1 MTVTL
6 TEFKQDLARRVAS
19 ILDDDDFVLGL
30 GEHDDIFA
38 RYSEDLVAYV
48 EDNLTD
54 KQRGD
59 LVDLGYTIEDFV
71 SDSLTGVVGQTF
83 PDLTSHYDDVTD
95 AMFDGLGDPNLHTL
109 HDEYDDDVAGYLTDY
124 VTVDDV
130 EQVVI
135 KLVRD
140 GVIATDVDH
149 NFEIDDYIDAIR

>member
-1 MTVTL
+1 MTVTA
-6 TEFKQDLARRVAS
+6 TEFRQDLARRVAS
-19 ILDDDDFVLGL
+19 ILDDEDFTLGL
-30 GEHDDIFA
+30 GEHDDVFT
-38 RYSEDLVAYV
+38 RYSEDLIAYV
-48 EDNLTD
+48 KANLTD

-59 LVDLGYTIEDFV
+59 LVDLGYAIEDFV
-71 SDSLTGVVGQTF
+71 DDSLVGTIDQTF

-95 AMFDGLGDPNLHTL
+95 AMRDELDLRVL

-135 KLVRD
+135 KLIRD

-149 NFEIDDYIDAIR
+149 NFEIDDYLDAIR

>member
-1 MTVTL
+1 MVIAV
-6 TEFKQDLARRVAS
+6 TEFKQDLARRIAS
-19 ILDDDDFVLGL
+19 ILDDEDFTLGL

-38 RYSEDLVAYV
+38 RYSEDLIAYV
-48 EDNLTD
+48 EANLTD

-59 LVDLGYTIEDFV
+59 LVDLGYAVEDFV
-71 SDSLTGVVGQTF
+71 SDSLTGVVNQTF

-95 AMFDGLGDPNLHTL
+95 AMFDELDLHIL

-130 EQVVI
+130 EQAVVQ
-135 KLVRD
+135 LVLD

>member
-1 MTVTL
+1 MAIAV
-6 TEFKQDLARRVAS
+6 TEFKQDLARRIAS

-30 GEHDDIFA
+30 GEHDDIFTC
-38 RYSEDLVAYV
+38 YSEDLIAYV

-59 LVDLGYTIEDFV
+59 LVDLGYAVDDFV
-71 SDSLTGVVGQTF
+71 SDSLIGVVDQTF

-95 AMFDGLGDPNLHTL
+95 AMFDELDLRIL
-109 HDEYDDDVAGYLTDY
+109 HDEYDDDVAGYLADY

-135 KLVRD
+135 KLIRD

>member
-1 MTVTL
+1 MTVTS
-6 TEFKQDLARRVAS
+6 TEFKQDLAQRIAS

-48 EDNLTD
+48 NDNLTD
-54 KQRGD
+54 SQVAE
-59 LVDLGYTIEDFV
+59 LNELGYKVEDFV

-95 AMFDGLGDPNLHTL
+95 AMFDGLGDPNLHIL
-109 HDEYDDDVAGYLTDY
+109 HDEYDDDVTGYLTDY

-130 EQVVI
+130 EHVVI

>member
-1 MTVTL
+1 MAIAV
-6 TEFKQDLARRVAS
+6 TEFKQDLARRIAS

-30 GEHDDIFA
+30 GEHSDIFA
-38 RYSEDLVAYV
+38 RYSEDLIAYV
-48 EDNLTD
+48 EANLND

-59 LVDLGYTIEDFV
+59 LVDLGYTVDDFV
-71 SDSLTGVVGQTF
+71 SDALIGTINQTF
-83 PDLTSHYDDVTD
+83 PDLTSRYDDVTD
-95 AMFDGLGDPNLHTL
+95 AMFDELDLRIL

>member
-1 MTVTL
+1 MTITV
-6 TEFKQDLARRVAS
+6 TEFKQDLARRIAS

-38 RYSEDLVAYV
+38 RYSEDLIAYV
-48 EDNLTD
+48 EANLTD

-59 LVDLGYTIEDFV
+59 LVDLGYAIDDFV
-71 SDSLTGVVGQTF
+71 SDSLTGVVNQTF

-95 AMFDGLGDPNLHTL
+95 ATFDSLDDPDLHIL

-130 EQVVI
+130 EQAVV
-135 KLVRD
+135 KLVLD

-149 NFEIDDYIDAIR
+149 NFEIDDYLDAIR

>member
-1 MTVTL
+1 MTITV
-6 TEFKQDLARRVAS
+6 TEFKQDLARRIAT

-38 RYSEDLVAYV
+38 RYFEDLVAYV
-48 EDNLTD
+48 NDNLTD
-54 KQRGD
+54 SQVAE
-59 LVDLGYTIEDFV
+59 LNELGYKIEDFV

-95 AMFDGLGDPNLHTL
+95 AMFDSLDDPDLHIL
-109 HDEYDDDVAGYLTDY
+109 HDEYDDDVAGYLTDH

-149 NFEIDDYIDAIR
+149 NFEIDDYLDAIR

>member
-1 MTVTL
+1 MTITV
-6 TEFKQDLARRVAS
+6 TEFKQDLARRIAS

-38 RYSEDLVAYV
+38 RYSEDLIAYV
-48 EDNLTD
+48 NANLTD

-59 LVDLGYTIEDFV
+59 LADLDYAVDDFV
-71 SDSLTGVVGQTF
+71 SDSLIGVVDQTF
-83 PDLTSHYDDVTD
+83 PNLTSHYDDVTD
-95 AMFDGLGDPNLHTL
+95 AMFDELDLHIL
-109 HDEYDDDVAGYLTDY
+109 HDEYDDDVAGYLTDH

-135 KLVRD
+135 KLIRD

>member
-19 ILDDDDFVLGL
+19 ILDDENFPVWL
-30 GEHDDIFA
+30 GEHSDIFTC
-38 RYSEDLVAYV
+38 YSEDLIAYV
-48 EDNLTD
+48 EANLTD

-59 LVDLGYTIEDFV
+59 LVDLGYAIDDFV
-71 SDSLTGVVGQTF
+71 SDSLTGVVNQTF

-95 AMFDGLGDPNLHTL
+95 AMFDELDLRIL

-140 GVIATDVDH
+140 GVIATDVDR

>member
-1 MTVTL
+1 MTITV
-6 TEFKQDLARRVAS
+6 TEFKQDLARRIAT

-38 RYSEDLVAYV
+38 RYFEDLVAYV
-48 EDNLTD
+48 NDNLTD
-54 KQRGD
+54 SQVAE
-59 LVDLGYTIEDFV
+59 LNELGYKIEDFV

-95 AMFDGLGDPNLHTL
+95 AMFDSLDDPDLHIL
-109 HDEYDDDVAGYLTDY
+109 HDEYDDDVAGYLTDH

-130 EQVVI
+130 EQVVV

>member
-6 TEFKQDLARRVAS
+6 TEFKQDLARRIAS

-48 EDNLTD
+48 NDNLTD

-71 SDSLTGVVGQTF
+71 SDSLVGMIYQTF
-83 PDLTSHYDDVTD
+83 PDLTSHYDDVTE
-95 AMFDGLGDPNLHTL
+95 AMFDELEDPELHVL
-109 HDEYDDDVAGYLTDY
+109 HDEYYDDVAGYLTDY
-124 VTVDDV
+124 VTMDDV
-130 EQVVI
+130 EQAVV
-135 KLVRD
+135 KLVLD

>member
-6 TEFKQDLARRVAS
+6 TEFKQDLARRIAS

-48 EDNLTD
+48 NDNLTD

-71 SDSLTGVVGQTF
+71 SDALIGTINQTF

-95 AMFDGLGDPNLHTL
+95 AMFDELDLRVL

-135 KLVRD
+135 KLIRD

-149 NFEIDDYIDAIR
+149 NFEIDDYLDAIR

>member
-1 MTVTL
+1 MAIAV
-6 TEFKQDLARRVAS
+6 TEFKQDLARRIAS
-19 ILDDDDFVLGL
+19 ILDDDDFAVWL

-38 RYSEDLVAYV
+38 RYSEDLIAYV
-48 EDNLTD
+48 EANLTD

-59 LVDLGYTIEDFV
+59 LVDLGYAVEDFV
-71 SDSLTGVVGQTF
+71 DDSLVGTIDQTF

-95 AMFDGLGDPNLHTL
+95 AMFDELDLRIL
-109 HDEYDDDVAGYLTDY
+109 HDEYDDDVVGYLTDY

-149 NFEIDDYIDAIR
+149 NFEIDDYLDAIR